1 MNIYKAAMCRAKLNK
16 TWNILYLRPVKTCI
30 DLDTMPQISSGVK
43 PGSKL
48 LQSSSERNP
57 VLHSS
62 WDGMGKYFIFDFINA
77 ELSSF
82 TPQPHSLLRVASV
95 LPNLVLLSKR
105 HSLARILTW
114 YLVLLSKDW
123 EKAK

>member
-1 MNIYKAAMCRAKLNK
+1 MA
-16 TWNILYLRPVKTCI
+16 
-30 DLDTMPQISSGVK
+30 QISSWVK
-43 PGSKL
+43 PGRCRL
-48 LQSSSERNP
+48 EQSSSERNP

-62 WDGMGKYFIFDFINA
+62 LGGTGKYFILDLIIA
-77 ELSSF
+77 ELSSLI
-82 TPQPHSLLRVASV
+82 PQPHSLLRVDSV

-114 YLVLLSKDW
+114 YLVLFSKDW